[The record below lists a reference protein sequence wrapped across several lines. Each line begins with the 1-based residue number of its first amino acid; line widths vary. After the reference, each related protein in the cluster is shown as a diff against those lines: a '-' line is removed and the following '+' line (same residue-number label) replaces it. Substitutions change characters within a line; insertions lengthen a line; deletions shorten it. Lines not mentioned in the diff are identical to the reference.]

1 MNSARGS
8 ESARSENSVDII
20 VPSYG
25 EHAVVALCVKRI
37 FDSFKNT
44 DFEYTVIVVLDGPD
58 EEALVALTEL
68 NSNRVKVI
76 QFETNHGKGA
86 ALRSGIQIS
95 EARFIAFI
103 DADLDIHPDAIR
115 AGLDV
120 LLSNNM
126 VVGAYGSKVHPES
139 DVTYPASRRIM
150 SFVFRLFLR
159 AVLQL
164 NITDSQTGLKVFRS
178 AELKE
183 VLDESREDGYLFD
196 LEIMMLLSR
205 RNHDLRP
212 VPITLDYQFN
222 SSIKVSTALK
232 IARQGFALRR
242 KVR

>member
-1 MNSARGS
+1 MTSAAGNKS
-8 ESARSENSVDII
+8 ISSENSVDII

-25 EHAVVALCVKRI
+25 EHAVVALCVERI

-44 DFEYTVIVVLDGPD
+44 DFDYTVIVVLDGPD

-68 NSNRVKVI
+68 NNNHIKVI
-76 QFETNHGKGA
+76 QFQTNHGKGA

-120 LLSNNM
+120 LLTNNT

-139 DVTYPASRRIM
+139 DVTYPVSRRIM

-159 AVLQL
+159 VVLQL
-164 NITDSQTGLKVFRS
+164 NVTDSQTGLKVFRS

-183 VLDESREDGYLFD
+183 VLNESCEDGYLFD

-205 RNHDLRP
+205 RNHDLMP

>member
-1 MNSARGS
+1 MNSVRGD

-20 VPSYG
+20 VPSYN
-25 EHAVVALCVKRI
+25 EHAVVALCIKRI

-44 DFEYTVIVVLDGPD
+44 NFDYTVIVVLDGPD
-58 EEALVALTEL
+58 DEALVALTEL
-68 NSNRVKVI
+68 NSKHLKVV
-76 QFETNHGKGA
+76 QLETNRGKGA

-95 EARFIAFI
+95 KARFVAFI

-120 LLSNNM
+120 LLTNNM

-139 DVTYPASRRIM
+139 DVTYPVSRRLM

-159 AVLQL
+159 LVLQL
-164 NITDSQTGLKVFRS
+164 NVTDSQTGLKVFRS

-183 VLDESREDGYLFD
+183 VLDKTSEDGYLFD

-205 RNHDLRP
+205 RKHHLIP
-212 VPITLDYQFN
+212 IPITLDYQFN

-232 IARQGFALRR
+232 IARQGFALRQ

>member
-1 MNSARGS
+1 MNSARGDDS
-8 ESARSENSVDII
+8 IRSENSVDII
-20 VPSYG
+20 VPSYN
-25 EHAVVALCVKRI
+25 EHAVVALCVNRI

-44 DFEYTVIVVLDGPD
+44 DFDYTVIVVLDGPD
-58 EEALVALTEL
+58 QEALVALTEL
-68 NSNRVKVI
+68 KSNRIKVM
-76 QFETNHGKGA
+76 QLETNQGKGA
-86 ALRSGIQIS
+86 ALRLGIQIS
-95 EARFIAFI
+95 EARFVAFI

-139 DVTYPASRRIM
+139 DVTYPVSRRLM

-159 AVLQL
+159 LVLQL
-164 NITDSQTGLKVFRS
+164 NVTDSQTGLKVFRS

-183 VLDESREDGYLFD
+183 VLNESREDGYLFD

-205 RNHDLRP
+205 RKHHLIP
-212 VPITLDYQFN
+212 IPITLDYQFN
-222 SSIKVSTALK
+222 SSVKVSTALK
-232 IARQGFALRR
+232 IARQGLALRQ

>member
-1 MNSARGS
+1 MTSAVGNKS
-8 ESARSENSVDII
+8 ISSENSVDII

-44 DFEYTVIVVLDGPD
+44 DFDYTVIVVLDGPD

-68 NSNRVKVI
+68 NNNHITVI

-120 LLSNNM
+120 LLTNKT

-139 DVTYPASRRIM
+139 DVTYPVSRRIM

-159 AVLQL
+159 VILQL
-164 NITDSQTGLKVFRS
+164 NVTDSQTGLKVFRS

-183 VLDESREDGYLFD
+183 VLNESREDGYLFD
-196 LEIMMLLSR
+196 LEIMMLLSQR
-205 RNHDLRP
+205 KHNLIS

>member
-1 MNSARGS
+1 MTSAAGNKS
-8 ESARSENSVDII
+8 ISSENSVDII

-25 EHAVVALCVKRI
+25 EHAVVALCVERI

-44 DFEYTVIVVLDGPD
+44 DFDYTVIVVLDGPD

-68 NSNRVKVI
+68 NNNHIKVI
-76 QFETNHGKGA
+76 QFQTNHGKGA

-120 LLSNNM
+120 LLTNNT

-139 DVTYPASRRIM
+139 DVTYPVSRRIM

-159 AVLQL
+159 VVLQL
-164 NITDSQTGLKVFRS
+164 NVTDSQTGLKVFRS

-183 VLDESREDGYLFD
+183 VLNESCEDGYLFD
-196 LEIMMLLSR
+196 LEIMMLLSQR
-205 RNHDLRP
+205 KHNLIS

-242 KVR
+242 KIR